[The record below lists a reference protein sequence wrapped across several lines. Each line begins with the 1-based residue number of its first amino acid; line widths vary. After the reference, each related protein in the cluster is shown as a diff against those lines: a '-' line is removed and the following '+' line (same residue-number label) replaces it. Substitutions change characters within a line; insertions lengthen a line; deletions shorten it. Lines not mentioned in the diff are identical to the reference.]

1 LCDDCGRRVP
11 YNDTGAFIAAAVELA
26 RDDAAR
32 HPMRTLARNAVAA
45 LEPSHVCANF
55 AALLGGLKAGSTA

>member
-1 LCDDCGRRVP
+1 
-11 YNDTGAFIAAAVELA
+11 
-26 RDDAAR
+26 
-32 HPMRTLARNAVAA
+32 VAA